1 MYFCYKHFFFLHL
14 AYSLQEFIYFT
25 VSAKCLQDTHDLYFT
40 CCIILFLHLF
50 LSLSLSL
57 SSRPLDCAEAQDV
70 LQRCEHVLEVLDQR
84 DEEMFLEWTEGLE
97 EICETHLK
105 EPLLALDSETGFF
118 QVNFSPAVSPKTI
131 DF

>member
-1 MYFCYKHFFFLHL
+1 M

-25 VSAKCLQDTHDLYFT
+25 VSVTCLQDINDLYFT
-40 CCIILFLHLF
+40 CCIILFLHYLF
-50 LSLSLSL
+50 LSL
-57 SSRPLDCAEAQDV
+57 SSRPLDCAEAEDV
-70 LQRCEHVLEVLDQR
+70 LQRCERVLEVLDQR

-131 DF
+131 NFWTDFKNIILLTQHR

>member
-1 MYFCYKHFFFLHL
+1 MPQVAGNLKW
-14 AYSLQEFIYFT
+14 SQELRSRI
-25 VSAKCLQDTHDLYFT
+25 LTHRSNL
-40 CCIILFLHLF
+40 CQLPHM
-50 LSLSLSL
+50 
-57 SSRPLDCAEAQDV
+57 PLDCAEAQDV
-70 LQRCEHVLEVLDQR
+70 LQRCERVLEVLDQR

-118 QVNFSPAVSPKTI
+118 QVNFSPGVSPKTI